1 MNDQQLE
8 TVLRRS
14 LSHHAGTVDS
24 GPVWAP
30 DAEELTPHP
39 GRRPVAWWPIAAAI
53 IAVLAVV
60 GVVVAIRHLTSDRRH
75 PDSPVI
81 VTRSA
86 CTTNLPPVWQNAIV
100 AGTHTGQDLL
110 GGGPNGEVVV
120 QRHVGT
126 QLVTALIGADG
137 STRTILELPFDGPY
151 KTGNAA
157 IDRQWILLPIIK
169 WTTTPQTIS
178 RFDLVDRATLKVV
191 QEIPIGKNPATSA
204 PALFQNHVYWVQQAG
219 ARGGG
224 SVIDYDVARRTKRT
238 LAAGTVQD
246 LIDSPLGVGWQ
257 DAAGGTH
264 LVAGSAP
271 DRVPGLRGTHPQ
283 LVSNGHDYA
292 WPSGT
297 GIVWYSDATKQTI
310 VVQRVVP
317 DGGGIDVAAVAGPF
331 VLVRVDFNASSSAR
345 IIDTRTGT
353 ATILDSPGGTAAGAG
368 DILAYSAPDTVV
380 LHTDRLPAL
389 TC

>member
-14 LSHHAGTVDS
+14 LSQHAGTVDS

-30 DAEELTPHP
+30 DAEELDQHP
-39 GRRPVAWWPIAAAI
+39 GRRPIAWWPIAAAI

-60 GVVVAIRHLTSDRRH
+60 GIVVAIRHATSDRRH
-75 PDSPVI
+75 PDSPVV

-100 AGTHTGQDLL
+100 VGTHTGQNLL

-120 QRHVGT
+120 QRHAGT

-151 KTGNAA
+151 KTGNAV

-178 RFDLVDRATLKVV
+178 RFDLVVRATLEVV

-204 PALFQNHVYWVQQAG
+204 PVLFQNHVYWVQQAG
-219 ARGGG
+219 PRGGGG
-224 SVIDYDVARRTKRT
+224 SVIDYDVTQRTRRT

-246 LIDSPLGVGWQ
+246 LIGSPLGVAWQ

-283 LVSNGHDYA
+283 LVSNDHDYA

-317 DGGGIDVAAVAGPF
+317 DGGRIDVAAVAGPF
-331 VLVRVDFNASSSAR
+331 VLVGVDFGTSSSTR

-353 ATILDSPGGTAAGAG
+353 AAIVDT
-368 DILAYSAPDTVV
+368 LAYTAPDTVV